1 MKHISRLFYVTQRE
15 EEIKNSKADG
25 PIAGSS
31 KGERR
36 NIKRIT
42 RTRSQ
47 HQIVDCFTTTT
58 ASSRRRRRRR
68 RRWRP

>member
-25 PIAGSS
+25 PIASSS

-58 ASSRRRRRRR
+58 ASSRCRRRR
-68 RRWRP
+68 